1 MTFTGWIIVGL
12 IVLAGILTYMLRK
25 LTLVASITAIGI
37 AVLIYTAAGWA
48 SLTMLAVFF
57 ILGTAA
63 TSYKK
68 SSKINLHLS
77 EAHETQRRTSQV
89 IANSGIAA
97 VIAILALTVPAVS
110 EVSVIMIAGSF
121 SAGTGDTLS
130 SEFGNVHGRNFYNI
144 VTLKKDVR
152 GLDGVISLEGTI
164 AGILGSAVIAS
175 TYCAIFGWNIA
186 FAVILIAGIVGNLF
200 DSYMGALF
208 ERRGLLGNDVVN
220 FLNTMVGALTAV
232 VIS

>member
-77 EAHETQRRTSQV
+77 EAHETQRKS
-89 IANSGIAA
+89 IC
-97 VIAILALTVPAVS
+97 L
-110 EVSVIMIAGSF
+110 
-121 SAGTGDTLS
+121 
-130 SEFGNVHGRNFYNI
+130 HG
-144 VTLKKDVR
+144 
-152 GLDGVISLEGTI
+152 
-164 AGILGSAVIAS
+164 
-175 TYCAIFGWNIA
+175 
-186 FAVILIAGIVGNLF
+186 
-200 DSYMGALF
+200 
-208 ERRGLLGNDVVN
+208 
-220 FLNTMVGALTAV
+220 
-232 VIS
+232 